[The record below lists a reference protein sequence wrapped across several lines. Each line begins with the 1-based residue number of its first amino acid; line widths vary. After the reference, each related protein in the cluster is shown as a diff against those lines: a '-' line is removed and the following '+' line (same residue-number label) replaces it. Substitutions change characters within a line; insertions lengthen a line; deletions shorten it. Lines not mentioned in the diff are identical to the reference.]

1 MVRAAIVLPKL
12 MNSIRPISNYGKTA
26 KAINNMPLF
35 HDCWMCKLSVYD
47 VTGLG

>member
-1 MVRAAIVLPKL
+1 MVRAGIVLPKP
-12 MNSIRPISNYGKTA
+12 MSNIRPIFNYGKTA

-47 VTGLG
+47 VTGWG